1 MCKCSSKSNKMLILG
16 PILPNFWIQWSLND
30 WFKLL
35 RPNVIC
41 SFLLLYRLLLGT
53 YSFLVVTYSVT
64 SGYLIATTGYFSL
77 LLIPRF
83 GNNANVLLSDNAN
96 KIIPQ
101 FLSLPVILLTLTLN
115 VPIPDKVKKIKL
127 NFYFHTSLW
136 CLKRFYEGL

>member
-1 MCKCSSKSNKMLILG
+1 MLILG
-16 PILPNFWIQWSLND
+16 PMLPNFWIQWSLND

-35 RPNVIC
+35 RPNVVC

-101 FLSLPVILLTLTLN
+101 FLSLPVIFALKTFIKPFEAPQRS
-115 VPIPDKVKKIKL
+115 VKIKI
-127 NFYFHTSLW
+127 
-136 CLKRFYEGL
+136 

>member
-1 MCKCSSKSNKMLILG
+1 M
-16 PILPNFWIQWSLND
+16 
-30 WFKLL
+30 
-35 RPNVIC
+35 
-41 SFLLLYRLLLGT
+41 LLYRLLLGT

-115 VPIPDKVKKIKL
+115 VPIPDKVKKMKALKAFIKP
-127 NFYFHTSLW
+127 FEAP
-136 CLKRFYEGL
+136 KRSVKIKI